1 MNITVNGTAL
11 HTDCTTLFPLK
22 AEQMPTADVVILNG
36 FQTNENLALQEGDI
50 VSFIEKGV
58 MPNQAEL
65 ESLMCARHTP
75 FVHEKVKAAKVAV
88 AGLGGLGSNIAVMLA
103 RLGVGHLLLLDFDVV
118 EPSNLN
124 RQSYY
129 IRHLGMEKTAAMAEQ
144 IREIN
149 PFIEV
154 TTKTVRIT
162 EENAVELLKDW
173 DIICEAFDNPQAKAE
188 LINTVLDKLP
198 EKPIVSGNGMAGY
211 DSANTIVSQN
221 PMGKLYVCGDGKTA
235 AKVGQGLMAP
245 RVSICAGHQANLI
258 LQLILGK
265 VDLRD
270 ETDLMAERLIQ
281 QVAAAKN
288 KDEERMILRA
298 CTKEYLHTKEGT
310 YRESFT
316 NRLTDLMVELVN
328 EERKDGR
335 WNDRLDRLNL
345 PQHKK

>member
-1 MNITVNGTAL
+1 
-11 HTDCTTLFPLK
+11 
-22 AEQMPTADVVILNG
+22 
-36 FQTNENLALQEGDI
+36 
-50 VSFIEKGV
+50 
-58 MPNQAEL
+58 
-65 ESLMCARHTP
+65 
-75 FVHEKVKAAKVAV
+75 
-88 AGLGGLGSNIAVMLA
+88 
-103 RLGVGHLLLLDFDVV
+103 
-118 EPSNLN
+118 
-124 RQSYY
+124 
-129 IRHLGMEKTAAMAEQ
+129 
-144 IREIN
+144 
-149 PFIEV
+149 
-154 TTKTVRIT
+154 
-162 EENAVELLKDW
+162 
-173 DIICEAFDNPQAKAE
+173 
-188 LINTVLDKLP
+188 
-198 EKPIVSGNGMAGY
+198 
-211 DSANTIVSQN
+211 
-221 PMGKLYVCGDGKTA
+221 
-235 AKVGQGLMAP
+235 MAP

-270 ETDLMAERLIQ
+270 ETDLMSERLNQ